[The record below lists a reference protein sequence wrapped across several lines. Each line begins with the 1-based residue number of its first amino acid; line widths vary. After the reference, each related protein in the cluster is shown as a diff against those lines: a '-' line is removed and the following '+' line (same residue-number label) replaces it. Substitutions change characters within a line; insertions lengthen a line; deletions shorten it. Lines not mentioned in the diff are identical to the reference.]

1 MSIVE
6 YHRCDMCG
14 DLIVDESKMGYFQGA
29 TWPEGESEF
38 ELCAKCSE
46 KVQLF
51 IRNRKTGEEEARE
64 V

>member
-29 TWPEGESEF
+29 TWPENESEF
-38 ELCAKCSE
+38 ELCPKCSE
-46 KVQLF
+46 KVQRF
-51 IRNRKTGEEEARE
+51 IRDVRGEGDDSE
-64 V
+64 

>member
-1 MSIVE
+1 MSEVV

-14 DLIVDESKMGYFQGA
+14 EIITNESKMGYFQGA

-46 KVQLF
+46 KVQRF
-51 IRNRKTGEEEARE
+51 INNHETREEAANG
-64 V
+64 

>member
-14 DLIVDESKMGYFQGA
+14 DLIVNESKMGYFQGA

-46 KVQLF
+46 KVQRF
-51 IRNRKTGEEEARE
+51 INKIRREGDDGE
-64 V
+64 

>member
-14 DLIVDESKMGYFQGA
+14 EIIMDESKMGYFQGA
-29 TWPEGESEF
+29 TWSDGESEF

-46 KVQLF
+46 KVQRF
-51 IRNRKTGEEEARE
+51 IRKIRGEGDDSE
-64 V
+64 

>member
-14 DLIVDESKMGYFQGA
+14 EIIINESKMGYFQGA

-46 KVQLF
+46 KVQRF
-51 IRNRKTGEEEARE
+51 INNHETREEAANG
-64 V
+64 